1 VSDIAVAV
9 RPSDILGVAAGNH
22 QLADNLVPAAVL
34 PVAAADNH
42 QQVADNLAPA
52 VAGNPKADNHRS
64 AAVRPTVVADIPA
77 AVAADNRMACPL
89 VPAAEWDNPWEVQGS
104 SDSLAAA
111 HP

>member
-1 VSDIAVAV
+1 VD
-9 RPSDILGVAAGNH
+9 NH

-34 PVAAADNH
+34 PAAADNH